1 MSTPSARSSDSAT
14 SPPPPSPSEEV
25 RDTASSVLAMGP
37 PPGVTVQFMPEQ
49 QSPEQPNTAF
59 VRRMRDTRT
68 RSVSPR
74 PRRAISPSLS
84 VAQSR
89 VRAAKTKADVAL
101 SRAGTIADQTIR
113 AQATADD
120 AIVEARAVR
129 GEVGSWM
136 VEMTRRAE
144 ANTSRVLGDV
154 TGEVKRV
161 MEQTQA
167 QTSHTVGSAV
177 QRWAKEI
184 EVAASGA
191 TVMAESV
198 TRLAVAEAQNEFK
211 AQFDQIRAESQR
223 REAEMARQVDEVDK
237 DSVTLLSN

>member
-25 RDTASSVLAMGP
+25 QDTASSVLAMGP

-49 QSPEQPNTAF
+49 QSPEQPNTTFA
-59 VRRMRDTRT
+59 RRMRDTRT

-89 VRAAKTKADVAL
+89 ARTAETKADVAL

-120 AIVEARAVR
+120 AIAEACAVR
-129 GEVGSWM
+129 GEVESRM
-136 VEMTRRAE
+136 VDVARNGGALVFAPFSRPQISCRLGGRA
-144 ANTSRVLGDV
+144 
-154 TGEVKRV
+154 
-161 MEQTQA
+161 
-167 QTSHTVGSAV
+167 
-177 QRWAKEI
+177 
-184 EVAASGA
+184 
-191 TVMAESV
+191 
-198 TRLAVAEAQNEFK
+198 
-211 AQFDQIRAESQR
+211 
-223 REAEMARQVDEVDK
+223 
-237 DSVTLLSN
+237 

>member
-49 QSPEQPNTAF
+49 QSPKQPNATFA
-59 VRRMRDTRT
+59 RCMRDTCM

-89 VRAAKTKADVAL
+89 ARTAETKADVAL

-120 AIVEARAVR
+120 AMPSSYVTRYV
-129 GEVGSWM
+129 
-136 VEMTRRAE
+136 TRRVPCA
-144 ANTSRVLGDV
+144 G
-154 TGEVKRV
+154 K
-161 MEQTQA
+161 
-167 QTSHTVGSAV
+167 
-177 QRWAKEI
+177 
-184 EVAASGA
+184 
-191 TVMAESV
+191 
-198 TRLAVAEAQNEFK
+198 
-211 AQFDQIRAESQR
+211 
-223 REAEMARQVDEVDK
+223 
-237 DSVTLLSN
+237 LSPGWWK